1 MLELLALADHRVQI
15 GINNT
20 SNPDRHGTATLRG
33 GKIPFTVDKPGK
45 LKSPKDSTVRSIFE
59 QFEKLELPVQN
70 IELVVG
76 KRRRVY
82 TLVNGIPTLVQSVS
96 I

>member
-1 MLELLALADHRVQI
+1 MLELLGLSDHSVQVGI
-15 GINNT
+15 GNVAEAV
-20 SNPDRHGTATLRG
+20 RHGTATLTG
-33 GKIPFTVDKPGK
+33 GKIPFVVDRPSK
-45 LKSPKDSTVRSIFE
+45 LKRPHTSTLKGIFE
-59 QFEKLELPVQN
+59 QFEKLDYRAQL

-82 TLVNGIPTLVQSVS
+82 RLVNGEPTLVQSVS